1 MLVSV
6 ICPVHNEA
14 RYIGALLDSLLL
26 QDYPH
31 ELLEILIIDGISTD
45 MTRDKAMPYKS
56 KFPCMEILDNP
67 HQFVP
72 HALNTGIR
80 NSKGEIIVRM
90 DAHSEYP
97 VNYISTLVHYLIEL
111 KADNVGGQCITR
123 PGNGTGV
130 ALAIA
135 VATSCGFGIGNARFR
150 LHTEEITEVDT
161 VPFGCYRRDVFDRI
175 GLFDEDLSRN
185 QDDELNVRLIKS
197 GGKIFLI
204 PQVKIV
210 YFARE
215 TLTKLSRMFY
225 QYGLF
230 KPVVVK
236 KTGTILTARQLVPV
250 IFTLYTV
257 MILPLL
263 VLINSFYLYI
273 LLPFFFYI
281 AISLFFTVQLILK
294 QKNLCLLN
302 LPYIFA
308 IIHFSYGS
316 GYLKG
321 IMQMINHDGKSK
333 IKHLQSSR

>member
-6 ICPVHNEA
+6 ICPVYNEA
-14 RYIGALLDSLLL
+14 RYIGAFLDSLLA

-45 MTRDKAMPYKS
+45 RTRDKAMPYKS

-97 VNYISTLVHYLIEL
+97 VNYISTLVQYLADL
-111 KADNVGGQCITR
+111 KADNVGGQWITR

-135 VATSCGFGIGNARFR
+135 MATSCGFGIGNARYR
-150 LHTEEITEVDT
+150 LHMEEIAEVDT

-204 PQVKIV
+204 PQVKII

-215 TLTKLSRMFY
+215 TITKLSRMFY

-230 KPVVVK
+230 KPLVVK
-236 KTGTILTARQLVPV
+236 KTGTVLTARQLVPV
-250 IFTLYTV
+250 IFSLYTV
-257 MILPLL
+257 MLLPLL
-263 VLINSFYLYI
+263 LIFSSFYLYI
-273 LLPFFFYI
+273 LIPFFLYI
-281 AISLFFTVQLILK
+281 AISLFFTSKLILK
-294 QKNLCLLN
+294 QKNFRLLI
-302 LPYIFA
+302 LPYVFA
-308 IIHFSYGS
+308 VIHFSYGF

-321 IMQMINHDGKSK
+321 ILQMMKQDDKSE